1 MERLNLKYESSL
13 KAFKTLKQM
22 AGEPYSLMMRDATI
36 LRFEY
41 TFETVWKFLKEFLK
55 EKEGKVEN
63 SPKAIFRAYFST
75 GHLTESEAEQY
86 LQMTDDRNN
95 IVHIYHEE
103 VAKEIFGRIPT
114 YVKLWEKLFQHL
126 KDKI

>member
-1 MERLNLKYESSL
+1 
-13 KAFKTLKQM
+13 M

-41 TFETVWKFLKEFLK
+41 TFETIWKFLKEFLK
-55 EKEGKVEN
+55 EKEGTVEN
-63 SPKAIFRAYFST
+63 SPKAIFRAYFSA

-103 VAKEIFGRIPT
+103 VAKEIFKRIPS
-114 YVKLWEKLFQHL
+114 YISLWEKLFQHL
-126 KDKI
+126 KNKI